1 MRFSARST
9 QVEAIQSGKD
19 AQHRAA
25 IWCCASMPLLGPH
38 RLWFP
43 RHCFIVSREGTTRFL
58 IANLD
63 PSFPN
68 RKFMRMKSRLDALE
82 RSTGTSDISD
92 YRLLVQ
98 LLGKRDA
105 RFWPSRHN
113 GQSRLGILQRCREYL
128 AGVRGISSKADGKSD
143 WKNAFEARN
152 RLIQAGYVDAV
163 RGNGEVTSLIVSP
176 LGEMVAR
183 RLVGSRLF
191 TLHDAIIAYVQISDD
206 SWTSE
211 SVLFG
216 ENLLGCPSDWDHKTE
231 IVLPL
236 LTAGLV
242 KSNSDSYGR
251 IGYRKT
257 PRELPPDAPS
267 VDVAVDESM
276 DSIYVRAFNAERSAL
291 MACEPIDASEVW
303 IPLPPTALAVYKPS
317 EESPSVVNPQ
327 ICGLSAQDLAMPQTI
342 FDDLYGAENGN

>member
-1 MRFSARST
+1 
-9 QVEAIQSGKD
+9 
-19 AQHRAA
+19 
-25 IWCCASMPLLGPH
+25 
-38 RLWFP
+38 
-43 RHCFIVSREGTTRFL
+43 
-58 IANLD
+58 
-63 PSFPN
+63 
-68 RKFMRMKSRLDALE
+68 MRMKSRLDALE

-105 RFWPSRHN
+105 RFWPSRHS

-163 RGNGEVTSLIVSP
+163 RANGEVTSLIVTQ
-176 LGEMVAR
+176 LGETVAR
-183 RLVGSRLF
+183 KLVGDRLK
-191 TLHDAIIAYVQISDD
+191 TLHEGVFAYVILDKD

-216 ENLLGCPSDWDHKTE
+216 ENLHGCPSTWDSKTE
-231 IVLPL
+231 LCLPL

-242 KSNSDSYGR
+242 TSNSDSYGR

-257 PRELPPDAPS
+257 TRELPNDAPS
-267 VDVAVDESM
+267 VAVECDPEM
-276 DSIYVRAFNAERSAL
+276 DSAYVKSFNSERAAL
-291 MACEPIDASEVW
+291 MACEALDCSEVW
-303 IPLPPTALAVYKPS
+303 IPLPPTALEVYKPS
-317 EESPSVVNPQ
+317 EVSPQAPPPPKDAAIPDSVY
-327 ICGLSAQDLAMPQTI
+327 QDL
-342 FDDLYGAENGN
+342 FGAKNGQ

>member
-1 MRFSARST
+1 
-9 QVEAIQSGKD
+9 
-19 AQHRAA
+19 
-25 IWCCASMPLLGPH
+25 
-38 RLWFP
+38 
-43 RHCFIVSREGTTRFL
+43 
-58 IANLD
+58 
-63 PSFPN
+63 
-68 RKFMRMKSRLDALE
+68 MRMKSRLDALE
-82 RSTGTSDISD
+82 RSAGVVDISD
-92 YRLLVQ
+92 NRLLVT
-98 LLGKRDA
+98 LLAKRDA
-105 RFWPSRHN
+105 RFWPSRHS

-163 RGNGEVTSLIVSP
+163 RGNGEVTSLIVTQ
-176 LGEMVAR
+176 LGETVAR
-183 RLVGSRLF
+183 RLVGDRLK
-191 TLHDAIIAYVQISDD
+191 TLHEGIFAYVILDKD

-242 KSNSDSYGR
+242 TSNSDYYGR
-251 IGYRKT
+251 VGYRKT
-257 PRELPPDAPS
+257 TRELPSDAPS

-291 MACEPIDASEVW
+291 MACDPLDPSEVW
-303 IPLPPTALAVYKPS
+303 VPLPPSALAVYKPS
-317 EESPSVVNPQ
+317 EVLPQ
-327 ICGLSAQDLAMPQTI
+327 VPPPPKDVAMPQSV
-342 FDDLYGAENGN
+342 FDDLYGATNG

>member
-1 MRFSARST
+1 
-9 QVEAIQSGKD
+9 
-19 AQHRAA
+19 
-25 IWCCASMPLLGPH
+25 
-38 RLWFP
+38 
-43 RHCFIVSREGTTRFL
+43 
-58 IANLD
+58 
-63 PSFPN
+63 
-68 RKFMRMKSRLDALE
+68 MRMKSRLDALE
-82 RSTGTSDISD
+82 RSTGVVDISD
-92 YRLLVQ
+92 NRLLVT

-105 RFWPSRHN
+105 RFWPSRHS

-163 RGNGEVTSLIVSP
+163 RGNGEVTSLIVTQ
-176 LGEMVAR
+176 LGETVAR

-191 TLHDAIIAYVQISDD
+191 TFHDSIIAYVQISTD

-216 ENLLGCPSDWDHKTE
+216 ENLLGDPTSRDHLSE
-231 IVLPL
+231 VVLPL

-242 KSNSDSYGR
+242 TSNSDSYGR

-257 PRELPPDAPS
+257 TRELPSDAPS
-267 VDVAVDESM
+267 VDVECDPEM
-276 DSIYVRAFNAERSAL
+276 DSVYVRAFNSERAAL

-317 EESPSVVNPQ
+317 EESPQVPPPPKD
-327 ICGLSAQDLAMPQTI
+327 AAMPQSVH
-342 FDDLYGAENGN
+342 DDLYGATNG

>member
-1 MRFSARST
+1 MRIRT
-9 QVEAIQSGKD
+9 
-19 AQHRAA
+19 
-25 IWCCASMPLLGPH
+25 
-38 RLWFP
+38 RLA
-43 RHCFIVSREGTTRFL
+43 E
-58 IANLD
+58 
-63 PSFPN
+63 
-68 RKFMRMKSRLDALE
+68 LE
-82 RSTGTSDISD
+82 RANGVVDVGD
-92 YRLLVQ
+92 NQLLVS

-163 RGNGEVTSLIVSP
+163 RGNGEVTSLIVTQ
-176 LGEMVAR
+176 LGETVAR

-211 SVLFG
+211 SVLFA
-216 ENLLGCPSDWDHKTE
+216 ENLLGCPTSWDHLTE

-242 KSNSDSYGR
+242 TSNSDYYGR
-251 IGYRKT
+251 VGYRKT
-257 PRELPPDAPS
+257 TRELPSDTPS

-276 DSIYVRAFNAERSAL
+276 DSVYIKAFNAERAAL
-291 MACEPIDASEVW
+291 MACEPLDASEVH
-303 IPLPPTALAVYKPS
+303 IPLPPCVLEVYKPS
-317 EESPSVVNPQ
+317 EESPQVPPPPKD
-327 ICGLSAQDLAMPQTI
+327 AAMPQSV
-342 FDDLYGAENGN
+342 FDDLYGVAKNGS